1 MSTTTRNDAPRIL
14 LITRRTRLAELV
26 ARHNTIEQA
35 RFQAEHLGHDFDDYL
50 VEDRTYRAAL
60 ATVTTILE
68 SHGRVQA
75 IERAFL
81 PNFLF
86 PPGALVLVL
95 GQDGLVANTLKYL
108 DGQMLLAV
116 NPDPARF
123 DGVLLPFATGDLAR
137 VLPEVLRGRRP
148 VKEVVMAEARLS
160 DGQRLT
166 AVNDLFIG
174 ARSHVSAQYELG
186 HRDRRERQS
195 SSGVIVSTGLGSTGW
210 LRSVLTGAGAVNGGK
225 LPERAAALCRS
236 GYGWDEPRLV
246 YTVREPFP
254 SRITRTELV
263 FGDIDPRAPLVLRSL
278 MAEGGVIFSDG
289 MQADGLE
296 FRSGML
302 ATIGI
307 AGRRGRLLV

>member
-1 MSTTTRNDAPRIL
+1 MQAKTPGDPQRLI

-35 RFQAEHLGHDFDDYL
+35 RFHAQHLGLDFEDFL

-60 ATVTTILE
+60 AAVTSTLE
-68 SHGRVQA
+68 MHGRVQA
-75 IERAFL
+75 IERTFL

-86 PPGALVLVL
+86 PPGALVVVL

-108 DGQMLLAV
+108 DGQALLAL

-123 DGVLLPFATGDLAR
+123 DGVLLPFAPADLAR
-137 VLPEVLRGRRP
+137 VLPEVRRGRRP
-148 VKEVVMAEARLS
+148 LREVVMAEARLA
-160 DGQRLT
+160 DGQCLT

-174 ARSHVSAQYELG
+174 ARSHVSSHYELAQLG
-186 HRDRRERQS
+186 RRERQS

-210 LRSVLTGAGAVNGGK
+210 LRSVLTGATALTTDR
-225 LPERAAALCRS
+225 LPERITALREH
-236 GYGWDEPRLV
+236 GFGWDEARLV
-246 YTVREPFP
+246 YAVREPFP
-254 SRITRTELV
+254 SRITQTGLA
-263 FGDIDPRAPLVLRSL
+263 FGTIDPRAPLVLRSL

-289 MQADGLE
+289 MEADGLE
-296 FRSGML
+296 FRSGMV

-307 AGRRGRLLV
+307 AARRGRLLV

>member
-1 MSTTTRNDAPRIL
+1 MTTTLSNEAPRII

-26 ARHNTIEQA
+26 ARHNTVEQA
-35 RFQAEHLGHDFDDYL
+35 RFHAEHLGLDFDDFI
-50 VEDRTYRAAL
+50 VEDRIYRAAL
-60 ATVTTILE
+60 DTVTATLE
-68 SHGRVQA
+68 RHGRVQA

-86 PPGALVLVL
+86 PPGALVAVL

-108 DGQMLLAV
+108 DGQVLLAV
-116 NPDPARF
+116 NPDPARY
-123 DGVLLPFATGDLAR
+123 DGVLLPFAPKDLAR
-137 VLPEVLRGRRP
+137 LLPEVQGARRP
-148 VKEVVMAEARLS
+148 LKEVVMAEARLS
-160 DGQRLT
+160 DGQCLT

-186 HRDRRERQS
+186 YRDRRERQS

-210 LRSVLTGAGAVNGGK
+210 LRSVLTGAGAVAGGK
-225 LPERAAALCRS
+225 LPPRAATLCAH

-254 SRITRTELV
+254 SRITRTELA
-263 FGDIDPRAPLVLRSL
+263 FGDIDARSPLVLRSL
-278 MAEGGVIFSDG
+278 MPEGGVIFSDG

-296 FRSGML
+296 FRSGMV